1 MSANNSINLVGR
13 LTRDPELKKTSS
25 GKSITTF
32 TLAVDRH
39 SKGAKKT
46 DFINCDAWERTAEI
60 VTQYAHKG
68 EMLGVNGS
76 LQIDTRETQDG
87 TKKTYAK
94 VLVSD
99 VLLIGARQTINPSSQ
114 SETFDNELENVAED
128 DPESL
133 ADKYINPDSLPF

>member
-68 EMLGVNGS
+68 PRFRRS
-76 LQIDTRETQDG
+76 AHRCT
-87 TKKTYAK
+87 
-94 VLVSD
+94 SD
-99 VLLIGARQTINPSSQ
+99 DKSFISVR
-114 SETFDNELENVAED
+114 NV
-128 DPESL
+128 
-133 ADKYINPDSLPF
+133 